1 MLLDPTFICNCA
13 LVEEI
18 AHELCLTN
26 RQFRWPG
33 LQLGAPWKEIM
44 AAHCCQQITNAQQY
58 ERKYDGNMK
67 GNMEVDGNIK
77 RNIKVDCNS
86 LNS

>member
-1 MLLDPTFICNCA
+1 
-13 LVEEI
+13 
-18 AHELCLTN
+18 
-26 RQFRWPG
+26 
-33 LQLGAPWKEIM
+33 M